1 MVCILEVFMDSV
13 CAKKLF
19 AKLELLKD
27 SGEDIDLEKVTR
39 AIQFAKKFH
48 EGQKRSSGE
57 PYYYH
62 PIEVAYMVSDYY
74 SSTSVIAASI
84 LHDVVEDTEAT
95 VGMVLDNF
103 GWRVARLVY
112 ALTRDREEGR
122 LTAGELLQE
131 IVNSGDKEA
140 CLIKM
145 MDRLHNLKTLE
156 FQYKDRQD
164 KTAKETI
171 ELFLAHAMDLGFGI
185 ERDVNVSASRV
196 LFPDSEM
203 SLMQTYS
210 RYLFQKGGVA
220 LIPSLNKTDTDPV
233 TDKQHKQGNA

>member
-1 MVCILEVFMDSV
+1 MDSV
-13 CAKKLF
+13 CTRKLF

-27 SGEDIDLEKVTR
+27 SGENIDLEKVTR
-39 AIQFAKKFH
+39 AVQFAKKFH

-62 PIEVAYMVSDYY
+62 PIEVAYMVSSYY
-74 SSTSVIAASI
+74 SGTDVIAASI

-95 VGMVLDNF
+95 IGMVLDNF

-122 LTAGELLQE
+122 LTAGELLQD
-131 IVNSGDKEA
+131 IVNSDDREA

-145 MDRLHNLKTLE
+145 MDRLHNLQTLE
-156 FQYKDRQD
+156 FQDKDKQE

-171 ELFLAHAMDLGFGI
+171 ELFLAHAMDLGFGV
-185 ERDVNVSASRV
+185 EREVNVFASKV
-196 LFPDSEM
+196 LFPDSETALRQ
-203 SLMQTYS
+203 SYA
-210 RYLFQKGGVA
+210 RYLSQKDGSS
-220 LIPSLNKTDTDPV
+220 LIPSLNNDFFDLQNDNQTKG
-233 TDKQHKQGNA
+233 K